1 MCGTG
6 LLVGCR
12 TALYTSQMSMV
23 KLQFAADE
31 EHQMHAAG
39 AGDPGFVLAHI
50 SDLHLSSL
58 KDVHPGTLLDKRLLG
73 YLSWRLRRQ
82 HEHRSEILDALRADL
97 HSSQPDHVAVTGD
110 LTHVGL
116 PQEFREA
123 AVWLTRLGK
132 PHDIT
137 LVPGNHD
144 AYVRQPWAQT
154 FAQWLDYMTGDRAT
168 AGSAAGKTAQDAVFP
183 SLRIRRNVA
192 LIGLSTATPTMP
204 LLATGSLGRHQLM
217 ELDRILD
224 ETAGSGL
231 FRIVLLHHPPAA
243 QTVGW
248 RKSLTDG
255 AAFREVLA
263 RRGAELVL
271 HGHAHFSAATYLN
284 VPQGRVPVL
293 GVPSASAVSKKVN
306 HRAKYHVY
314 RIRGGSDGWQL
325 SVSVRAYAPDRAR
338 FVPAAADHLDVVLA
352 ATAA

>member
-1 MCGTG
+1 
-6 LLVGCR
+6 
-12 TALYTSQMSMV
+12 MSKV
-23 KLQFAADE
+23 KLQFATDKDRQTHDAN
-31 EHQMHAAG
+31 

-58 KDVHPGTLLDKRLLG
+58 KDVYPGTLLDKRLLG
-73 YLSWRLRRQ
+73 YLSWRLCRQ
-82 HEHRSEILDALRADL
+82 HEHRSEVLDALCADL
-97 HSSQPDHVAVTGD
+97 HSSQPDHIAVTGD

-123 AVWLTRLGK
+123 AVWLARLGK

-154 FAQWLDYMTGDRAT
+154 FAQWLEYMAGDRA
-168 AGSAAGKTAQDAVFP
+168 AADGAAGNAAQDAVFP
-183 SLRIRRNVA
+183 SLRIRGKMA
-192 LIGLSTATPTMP
+192 LIGVSTATPTMP
-204 LLATGSLGRHQLM
+204 LLATGSLGRHQIKQ
-217 ELDRILD
+217 LDRMLD
-224 ETAGSGL
+224 ETASSGL

-271 HGHAHFSAATYLN
+271 HGHAHFSAAAYLD
-284 VPQGRVPVL
+284 VPQGRVPVF
-293 GVPSASAVSKKVN
+293 GVPSASAISKKVN
-306 HRAKYHVY
+306 RRAKYHVY
-314 RIRGGSDGWQL
+314 RIRGGSEGWQL
-325 SVSVRAYAPDRAR
+325 IVSVRAYAPDRVR
-338 FVPAAADHLDVVLA
+338 FVSAAADHLHAALT

>member
-1 MCGTG
+1 MAAG
-6 LLVGCR
+6 LQ
-12 TALYTSQMSMV
+12 YTKRMSQV
-23 KLQFAADE
+23 ELQFATDE
-31 EHQMHAAG
+31 EHQRHDAG
-39 AGDPGFVLAHI
+39 ADDPGDDPGFVLAHI

-58 KDVHPGTLLDKRLLG
+58 KDVHPGNLLDKRLLG

-82 HEHRSEILDALRADL
+82 HEHRSEVLDALCADL
-97 HSSQPDHVAVTGD
+97 RGNRPDHIAVTGD

-123 AVWLTRLGK
+123 AAWLARLG
-132 PHDIT
+132 PARDIT

-154 FAQWLDYMTGDRAT
+154 FAQWLEYMAGDDAVTGSGA
-168 AGSAAGKTAQDAVFP
+168 AAGNVARDAVFP

-204 LLATGSLGRHQLM
+204 LLATGSLGRRQIGQLDQM
-217 ELDRILD
+217 LE

-255 AAFREVLA
+255 AAFRAVLA

-284 VPQGRVPVL
+284 VPQGRVPVF
-293 GVPSASAVSKKVN
+293 GVPSASAVSNKSD
-306 HRAKYHVY
+306 HLAKYHVY

-325 SVSVRAYAPDRAR
+325 KVSVRAYAPDRAR
-338 FVPAAADHLDVVLA
+338 FVPSAPDHLDAALT